1 MALFGGND
9 VIGLDAFGSLDTLV
23 ADGWPGS
30 AVRAGV
36 PSQEGPRDTVTRAD
50 LLPSGVEG
58 FAGVLEG
65 LRRAVR

>member
-9 VIGLDAFGSLDTLV
+9 VTCLDAFGSLDPLV

-30 AVRAGV
+30 AVRVGV
-36 PSQEGPRDTVTRAD
+36 PSQEGPRDIVTRAD